1 MKNIRIMWLVVL
13 MILSSGTALS
23 QPIDKVSEILRLTSV
38 RTSAEQIAKVYLNK
52 FKKDNP
58 NVPAAK
64 WASIEKSLNHDLFV
78 NNVAN
83 IYRKNYSDTELTA
96 LLGLL
101 QAGDHKKFYEQT
113 KKTEAI
119 MYDLGKEYGKSLSAF
134 IFQSIK

>member
-1 MKNIRIMWLVVL
+1 MKNIRMVWLLCLMVL
-13 MILSSGTALS
+13 CSGIALG
-23 QPIDKVSEILRLTSV
+23 QPVDKVSEILRLTSV

-58 NVPAAK
+58 KVPETK

-78 NNVAN
+78 SNVAN
-83 IYRKNYSDTELTA
+83 VYRKNYSDTELAA

>member
-1 MKNIRIMWLVVL
+1 MVWLLVL
-13 MILSSGTALS
+13 MVLCSGTAWS
-23 QPIDKVSEILRLTSV
+23 QPVDKVVEILRLTSV

-52 FKKDNP
+52 FKRDNP
-58 NVPAAK
+58 KVPEAK
-64 WASIEKSLNHDLFV
+64 WASIERSLNHDLFV
-78 NNVAN
+78 SNVAN
-83 IYRKNYSDTELTA
+83 VYRKNYSDTELAT